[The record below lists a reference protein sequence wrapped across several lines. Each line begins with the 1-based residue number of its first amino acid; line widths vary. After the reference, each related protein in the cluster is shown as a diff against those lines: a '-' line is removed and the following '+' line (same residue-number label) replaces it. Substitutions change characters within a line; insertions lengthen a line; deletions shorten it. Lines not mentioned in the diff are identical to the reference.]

1 MSLSAPPDQ
10 DIVIVGATGDLARR
24 KLLPALYNLSLA
36 GFLPERGRIIGYS
49 RSQQSDEDFR
59 AAAGASIRRFSRTGL
74 DEKAWANFAERLHW
88 VSSKEGGWP
97 EVKRLLTGPRRL
109 IYLSVAPSLV
119 PDLVQEL
126 GQADLVAGTSLVI
139 EKPFGHDL
147 SSARVLDGLLHQVF
161 EEPQIFRIDHY
172 LGKETVQNLL
182 VFRFGNAL
190 FERVW
195 NRDAIDYV
203 QMTVAESIGIEG
215 RGDFYDPVGAL
226 RDIIQNHVLQTLA
239 LLTMEPPATLKDEA
253 IRDEKNKLF
262 IALRPVDPAQVVRGQ
277 YSNGW
282 IEGQAVPAYR
292 DEPGVAPRST
302 TETYVAMRLAIENWR
317 WAGVPIYV
325 RTGKRLPIRAT
336 EVQVVFRDAPIRLFA
351 GAEIAGF
358 RSNYL
363 TLQIQPDEGITFA
376 FLAKSPGPALSL
388 EPVRMRFGYEDA
400 FMVEPAEAYERLIQ
414 DALDGDRTLFVRG
427 DAVERAWAVVEPAL
441 AKPTPICFYR
451 AGTWGPPE
459 ADALIA
465 PHRWHL
471 R

>member
-1 MSLSAPPDQ
+1 MSLALPDDQ

-24 KLLPALYNLSLA
+24 KLLPALYNLAL
-36 GFLPERGRIIGYS
+36 GGLLPERGRIVGYS
-49 RSQQSDEDFR
+49 RTRQSDEEFR
-59 AAAGASIRRFSRTGL
+59 ASAEAAVRQFSRAPI
-74 DEKAWANFAERLHW
+74 DEGTWPGFAERLHW
-88 VSSKEGGWP
+88 VSSLEGGWP
-97 EVKRLLTGPRRL
+97 AVKRLLTEPRRL
-109 IYLSVAPSLV
+109 IYLSVAPALV
-119 PDLVQEL
+119 PDLIQEL
-126 GQADLVAGTSLVI
+126 GEADLVEGTSVVI

-147 SSARVLDGLLHQVF
+147 DSARRLDGLLRQVF
-161 EEPQIFRIDHY
+161 DERQIYRIDHY
-172 LGKETVQNLL
+172 LGKETVQNVLA
-182 VFRFGNAL
+182 FRFANAL

-195 NRDAIDYV
+195 NRDAIEYV

-239 LLTMEPPATLKDEA
+239 LLTMEPPATLEDEA
-253 IRDEKNKLF
+253 IRDEKSKLF
-262 IALRPVDPAQVVRGQ
+262 IAMRPVDPAQVVRGQ
-277 YSNGW
+277 YTLGW
-282 IEGQAVPAYR
+282 IAGREVPGYR

-302 TETYVAMRLAIENWR
+302 TETYVAMRLSIENWR

-336 EVQVVFRDAPIRLFA
+336 EIQVVFRDAPIQLFA

-363 TLQIQPDEGITFA
+363 TLQIQPEEGITFA
-376 FLAKSPGPALSL
+376 LLAKQPGPELTLA
-388 EPVRMRFGYEDA
+388 PVHMRFGYDDT
-400 FMVEPAEAYERLIQ
+400 FKVQPAEAYERLIH
-414 DALDGDRTLFVRG
+414 DAFDGDRTLFVRG
-427 DAVERAWAVVEPAL
+427 DAVDRAWQVVQPAL
-441 AKPTPICFYR
+441 AKPPPINFYA

-465 PHRWHL
+465 PRRWHL